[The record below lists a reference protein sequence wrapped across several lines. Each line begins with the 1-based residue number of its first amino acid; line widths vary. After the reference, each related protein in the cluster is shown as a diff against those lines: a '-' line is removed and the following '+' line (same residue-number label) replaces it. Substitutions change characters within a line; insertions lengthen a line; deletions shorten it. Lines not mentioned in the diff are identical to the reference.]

1 VPTISLNSL
10 ASMVGTLRFAH
21 AAACHHCAS
30 AIALGA
36 RSRDLLALSTLQTDA
51 ICRFNPGVDIPA

>member
-1 VPTISLNSL
+1 
-10 ASMVGTLRFAH
+10 MVGTLRFAH